1 LFQIGFLEIVLIIV
15 LGLLFV
21 GPKRLPELIKFIY
34 KSYKKIQLKF
44 GEFKE
49 DIETDIGTNEI
60 KKDVFNELRMEEL
73 EKINER
79 ENS

>member
-1 LFQIGFLEIVLIIV
+1 M
-15 LGLLFV
+15 
-21 GPKRLPELIKFIY
+21 Y